1 MHSVKLTLLIEDP
14 ADVDMEVRV
23 VVPAAQAAPNVSAL
37 HLRPAVVRDGDTA
50 QDDYVLGGYAGI

>member
-23 VVPAAQAAPNVSAL
+23 VVPAAHAAPSVSSL
-37 HLRPAVVRDGDTA
+37 RLRPAVVRDGDTV
-50 QDDYVLGGYAGI
+50 QDEYVLGGYAGI